1 MEFEVT
7 LKEELIRRE
16 SKLGDEICNKYG
28 AAVYIVNNAIY
39 SVNAQLDVPLY

>member
-1 MEFEVT
+1 MEMSGDLEGRMD
-7 LKEELIRRE
+7 KE